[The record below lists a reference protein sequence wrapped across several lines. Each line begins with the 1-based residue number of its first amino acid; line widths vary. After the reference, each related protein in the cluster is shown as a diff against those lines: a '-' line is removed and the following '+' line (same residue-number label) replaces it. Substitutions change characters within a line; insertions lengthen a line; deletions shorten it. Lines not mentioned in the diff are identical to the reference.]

1 MQIDNQGITLDT
13 IQDVIAADETQLQS
27 TYGADFYIKPEGVID
42 NIFASA
48 AFMEMDIQ
56 DQLAFLVKQF
66 DPETAEGIWQDALYE
81 RIGVER
87 LAAEPTRFD
96 LRVVGTNGFSGV
108 AGDITI
114 RSDLTNEEFTN
125 TADYTLDTNGAT
137 LTFECVVPGATV
149 VQAAETFKIVEA
161 PNDVTGLATSGNT
174 SIDIGRDRETD
185 DEFRARFRQS
195 KAIDSKATRNA
206 NYANLLKYVDNEN
219 YLNIYDKKND
229 NNMTA
234 GTIEIVAKHNTSD
247 AIFADA
253 IFNTVADG
261 IDFIGSTSVTLQDAS
276 GEDVVIKFNN
286 ATETPIVFNITANIK
301 TGYVQQTVFD
311 NAKQA
316 IINYVNNTHI
326 FGLGSKIFATEFIVP
341 LLNTEGMAAV
351 TDIEIKKTGDADY
364 TDILTLTKYQVPT
377 FDISNITITLGS

>member
-13 IQDVIAADETQLQS
+13 IQDIISADEAQLQG
-27 TYGADFYIKPEGVID
+27 TYGANFYIKPEGVID

-48 AFMEMDIQ
+48 AFMEMDAQ

-81 RIGVER
+81 RIGVQR
-87 LAAEPTRFD
+87 LAAEPTRFN

-114 RSDLTNEEFTN
+114 RSDLTNEEFIN

-149 VQAAETFKIVEA
+149 VQTAETFKIVEA

-174 SIDIGRDRETD
+174 SIDIGRNRETD

-195 KAIDSKATRNA
+195 KALDSKATRNA

-229 NNMTA
+229 NTMAA
-234 GTIEIVAKHNTSD
+234 GTIEIVAKHNTTD
-247 AIFADA
+247 ENFANA

-261 IDFIGSTSVTLQDAS
+261 IDFIGNTSVTLQDAS
-276 GEDVVIKFNN
+276 NQNVEIKFNN
-286 ATETPIVFNITANIK
+286 ATETPIEFNITANIK

-311 NAKQA
+311 NAKQS

-341 LLNTEGMAAV
+341 LLNTEGMSAV
-351 TDIEIKKTGDADY
+351 TAIEIKKTGDADY

-377 FDISNITITLGS
+377 FDVSNITITLGN

>member
-13 IQDVIAADETQLQS
+13 IQDIISADETQLQG
-27 TYGADFYIKPEGVID
+27 TYGANFYIKPEGVID

-48 AFMEMDIQ
+48 AFMEMDNQ

-87 LAAEPTRFD
+87 LAAEPTRFN

-114 RSDLTNEEFTN
+114 RSDLTNEEFIN

-149 VQAAETFKIVEA
+149 VQTAETFKIVEA

-174 SIDIGRDRETD
+174 SIDIGRNRETD

-195 KAIDSKATRNA
+195 KALDSKATRNA

-219 YLNIYDKKND
+219 YLSIYDKKND
-229 NNMTA
+229 NTMAA
-234 GTIEIVAKHNTSD
+234 GTIEIVAKHNTTD
-247 AIFADA
+247 EIFANA

-261 IDFIGSTSVTLQDAS
+261 IDFIGNTSVTLQDAS
-276 GEDVVIKFNN
+276 NQNVEIKFNN
-286 ATETPIVFNITANIK
+286 ATETPIEFNITANIK

-311 NAKQA
+311 NAKQS

-341 LLNTEGMAAV
+341 LLNTEGISAV

-377 FDISNITITLGS
+377 FDVSNITITLGN

>member
-13 IQDVIAADETQLQS
+13 IQDIISADETQLQG
-27 TYGADFYIKPEGVID
+27 TYGANFYIKPEGVID
-42 NIFASA
+42 SIFASA
-48 AFMEMDIQ
+48 AFMEMDNQ

-87 LAAEPTRFD
+87 LAAEPTRFN

-125 TADYTLDTNGAT
+125 TDDYTLDTNGAT

-149 VQAAETFKIVEA
+149 VQTAETFKIVEA

-174 SIDIGRDRETD
+174 SIDIGRNRETD

-195 KAIDSKATRNA
+195 KALDSKATRNA

-219 YLNIYDKKND
+219 YLSIYDKKND
-229 NNMTA
+229 NTMAA
-234 GTIEIVAKHNTSD
+234 GTIEIVAKHNTTD
-247 AIFADA
+247 ENFANA

-261 IDFIGSTSVTLQDAS
+261 IDFIGNTSVTLQDAS
-276 GEDVVIKFNN
+276 NQNVEIKFNN
-286 ATETPIVFNITANIK
+286 ATETPIEFNITANIK

-311 NAKQA
+311 NAKQS

-341 LLNTEGMAAV
+341 LLNTEGISAV

-377 FDISNITITLGS
+377 FDVSNITITLGN

>member
-27 TYGADFYIKPEGVID
+27 IYGADFYIKPEGVID

-125 TADYTLDTNGAT
+125 TADYTIDTNGAT

-229 NNMTA
+229 NTMTA

-261 IDFIGSTSVTLQDAS
+261 IDFIGNTSVTLQDAS

-286 ATETPIVFNITANIK
+286 ATETLIVFNITANIK

-311 NAKQA
+311 NAKQT

-364 TDILTLTKYQVPT
+364 TDILTLTKYQIPT